1 MLCRVLTPRPYV
13 TAAVVEQCLEAAAL
27 TIQRFSRG
35 WFARKRAGVLR
46 DIKAERDAF
55 LAETA
60 AKSAQAVYDQKRC
73 AACQR
78 LAQTPVPAAASV
90 QHRQMLSS
98 CVVMRTGAWGGR
110 WHLLIWAGAV
120 MFLCLQA

>member
-13 TAAVVEQCLEAAAL
+13 TAAVVEQHREAAAL
-27 TIQRFSRG
+27 TIQRLSRG

-60 AKSAQAVYDQKRC
+60 AESAQAVYNQKRC

-78 LAQTPVPAAASV
+78 LAQTGASRCQFAAQADAVVACRDV
-90 QHRQMLSS
+90 QRRM
-98 CVVMRTGAWGGR
+98 GGR
-110 WHLLIWAGAV
+110 WAPADVADAV
-120 MFLCLQA
+120 MVLCLQA